1 MMGWFGSYSPARGTM
16 KKHQSVIRQALE
28 HKICRRS
35 FLKAGGL
42 ALGASMIPSTLLGAI
57 QAPQSPER
65 TLALYNLHTGETL
78 KTAYW
83 MRGEY
88 LSDALSEINHIL
100 RDLRTEEILPIDTG
114 LLDLLHDLHNST
126 RSPEMF
132 HIISGYR
139 SPATNARLRENSHGV
154 AGHSLHMLGKAADI
168 RLPGYSLSS
177 LRQAAVD
184 LKGGGVGYYPGSDF
198 VHVDVGRVRY
208 W

>member
-1 MMGWFGSYSPARGTM
+1 M
-16 KKHQSVIRQALE
+16 KKHQPVFHKVLE

-35 FLKAGGL
+35 FLKAGAL
-42 ALGASMIPSTLLGAI
+42 ALGASLFTRTLLGAI

-65 TLALYNLHTGETL
+65 TLALYNLHTGEKL

-83 MRGEY
+83 IKGEY

-100 RDLRTEEILPIDTG
+100 RDFRTEEILPIDTG

-126 RSPEMF
+126 GSSEML
-132 HIISGYR
+132 HVISGYR

-154 AGHSLHMLGKAADI
+154 AGHSLHMQGKAADI

-177 LRQAAVD
+177 LRRAAVD
-184 LKGGGVGYYPGSDF
+184 LKGGGVGYYPESDF

>member
-1 MMGWFGSYSPARGTM
+1 
-16 KKHQSVIRQALE
+16 
-28 HKICRRS
+28 
-35 FLKAGGL
+35 
-42 ALGASMIPSTLLGAI
+42 
-57 QAPQSPER
+57 
-65 TLALYNLHTGETL
+65 
-78 KTAYW
+78 
-83 MRGEY
+83 
-88 LSDALSEINHIL
+88 
-100 RDLRTEEILPIDTG
+100 
-114 LLDLLHDLHNST
+114 
-126 RSPEMF
+126 MF

-139 SPATNARLRENSHGV
+139 SPATNAHLHEGSHGV

>member
-1 MMGWFGSYSPARGTM
+1 M
-16 KKHQSVIRQALE
+16 KKHLSSMHKIME

-35 FLKAGGL
+35 LLKAGAL
-42 ALGASMIPSTLLGAI
+42 ALGASILPGTLLGAI

-83 MRGEY
+83 VQGEY
-88 LSDALSEINHIL
+88 LSQALSEINHIL
-100 RDLRTEEILPIDTG
+100 RDFRTEEILPIDTG
-114 LLDLLHDLHNST
+114 LLDLLHDLHNTTGS
-126 RSPEMF
+126 RGML
-132 HIISGYR
+132 HVVSGYR

-154 AGHSLHMLGKAADI
+154 AGHSMHMVGKAADI
-168 RLPGYSLSS
+168 RVPGYSLSS
-177 LRQAAVD
+177 LRKAATD
-184 LKGGGVGYYPGSDF
+184 LKGGGVGYYPDSDF

>member
-1 MMGWFGSYSPARGTM
+1 M
-16 KKHQSVIRQALE
+16 KKHQSIMHKALS
-28 HKICRRS
+28 HKICRRG
-35 FLKAGGL
+35 FLKAGAM
-42 ALGASMIPSTLLGAI
+42 ALGATMFPHTLLGAI
-57 QAPQSPER
+57 QVSQSPER

-83 MRGEY
+83 IKGEY
-88 LSDALSEINHIL
+88 VSDALCEINHIL
-100 RDLRTEEILPIDTG
+100 RDFRTEEILPIDTG

-126 RSPEMF
+126 GSRDKL

-139 SPATNARLRENSHGV
+139 SPATNARMHKGSRGV

-168 RLPGYSLSS
+168 RLPGYNLSQ

-184 LKGGGVGYYPGSDF
+184 LRGGGVGYYPDSDF
-198 VHVDVGRVRY
+198 IHVDVGRVRY

>member
-1 MMGWFGSYSPARGTM
+1 MR
-16 KKHQSVIRQALE
+16 KHQSVMHKALQ
-28 HKICRRS
+28 HKICRRN
-35 FLKAGGL
+35 FLKAGAL
-42 ALGASMIPSTLLGAI
+42 ALGASMLPGTLLGAI

-83 MRGEY
+83 VKGEY
-88 LSDALSEINHIL
+88 VSDALTEINHIL
-100 RDLRTEEILPIDTG
+100 RDFRTEEILPIDTG

-126 RSPEMF
+126 GSREML

-139 SPATNARLRENSHGV
+139 SPATNARLHENSSGV

-177 LRQAAVD
+177 LHQAAVD
-184 LKGGGVGYYPGSDF
+184 LKGGGVGYYPDSDF

>member
-1 MMGWFGSYSPARGTM
+1 MN
-16 KKHQSVIRQALE
+16 KHPSVVHKALE
-28 HKICRRS
+28 HKICRRN
-35 FLKAGGL
+35 FLKAGAL
-42 ALGASMIPSTLLGAI
+42 ALGASLFPCTLLGAI

-83 MRGEY
+83 IKGEY
-88 LSDALSEINHIL
+88 VSDALSEINHIL
-100 RDLRTEEILPIDTG
+100 RDFRTEEILPIDTG
-114 LLDLLHDLHNST
+114 LLDLLHDLHNNTGSH
-126 RSPEMF
+126 EML

-139 SPATNARLRENSHGV
+139 SPATNARLRENSRGV
-154 AGHSLHMLGKAADI
+154 AGHSLHMEGKAADI

-177 LRQAAVD
+177 LRRSAID
-184 LKGGGVGYYPGSDF
+184 LKGGGVGYYPESDF